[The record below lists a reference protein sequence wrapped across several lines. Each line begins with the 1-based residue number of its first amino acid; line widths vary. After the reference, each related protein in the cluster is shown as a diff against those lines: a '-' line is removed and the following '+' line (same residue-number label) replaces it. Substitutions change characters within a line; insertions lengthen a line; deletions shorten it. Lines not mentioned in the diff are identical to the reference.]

1 MGEKE
6 YSSKEDF
13 LKTGDTWAEE
23 KSQVLKQVLT
33 IYEASFEGVILIKD
47 RVIVDFTQS
56 TLSLF
61 SCDGNHL
68 KDNHPFLLS
77 PEKQP
82 NEINSIEAGE
92 KKIQAAEQGI
102 SQRFDWQFCNLNGI
116 TFNSDTTLNK
126 IKLGDR
132 EYLLMLIRNSAEK
145 KEPYKILLES
155 EESFRSLAEN
165 APVLLKIANT
175 KLDFHY
181 FSNQWLNFTGRN
193 PTEEKDKGWTSG
205 VHPFDLQN
213 TLDALEEATVN
224 QQKFEI
230 TYRLKR
236 KDGDFRYMLE
246 TGIPRM
252 NSEGIFTGYITATVD
267 ITERKFSEEA
277 KSRELAI
284 VESER
289 RLQASL
295 KKANLLAITVNMDG
309 LITFCNDAF
318 LKTTGRKKSELIH
331 KNLFEVF
338 VPKEEQ
344 AFWRYKFLQFIEHGN
359 VSSNLEGT
367 FRRKDGELISIRF
380 SSVILNNSKG
390 KIYGI
395 TIIIENISEK
405 KKVQQALEKS
415 NAQLKELFENAN
427 DLIQIFSP
435 DGTLQFVNKAWMEKM
450 GYSQKEVEELNLKDI
465 VHPNYS
471 KETFISLERLAQG
484 ENTEKFETVYLT
496 KTGRSI
502 YLSGNVNCSFE
513 NGQVKEFRGILHDIT
528 DRMRAEK
535 AQNLYYSIAN
545 LTIHSS
551 DLQNLYYN
559 IHQELKKIIEAKNFY
574 IALINRTNNQVEFP
588 YFIDEN
594 FSNHLSHDKR
604 KIGKGLTEYAMFKQK
619 SLVFQEEDIIK
630 LSKKEKLEI
639 MGPIPKIWLGVP
651 LRLEN
656 RIIGIISVQSYKSK
670 TTYNDKDLELL
681 DFISGQIALAI
692 ERKYNEE
699 KIKNQAARLNA
710 IFETSTHW
718 IWSVNKDGYFTSF
731 NQNFSNAIYK
741 HFGTKPRLN
750 LTDNINQQYLSNKIY
765 ILWEKRYKKAFEG
778 KPQQFETKLK
788 DNNNNIAWKQMF
800 LNPIFGPDGEIAEV
814 SGIAHD
820 ITENKLSEIAVQES
834 EEKFRNIFE
843 SFQDIYFRC
852 NLNGKIL
859 MVSPS
864 IVELVGYDS
873 EEVLDKNITDYYLY
887 TSKTKDL
894 IRQLVKRKSVRN
906 FEASVIQKDGSLLQ
920 CICNIRLIY
929 DKNDR
934 PFKIEGVA
942 RDITK
947 LKKTNQELMQ
957 AKEVAEKSLKVK
969 EQFLANMSHEIRTP
983 MNGIIGMID
992 LLSETKLKKDQE
1004 RYVKTVKKSSE
1015 TLLNILNDILDLSKI
1030 EAGKMK
1036 LRKTAVNIRKML
1048 EKLHALFT
1056 QQAEVKQINLK
1067 YHIADNVPEWVIIDE
1082 TRLLQILSNLTS
1094 NAIKFTDGGGTV
1106 YIGMQSKE
1114 RRGKHHYIKVD
1125 VKDSGIGITKGNLNK
1140 LFYSFNQIDNS
1151 SSKVYGGTGLG
1162 LAISK
1167 ELCELMN
1174 GKIGVYS
1181 TIGLGSTFWFTFQA
1195 EETFPEG
1202 TSFEML
1208 SKDEEVKVKNYFGK
1222 TRPKVLIVDDNA
1234 VNRQVASEILKKAG
1248 CSVTLLSSG
1257 REAIKTLKNY
1267 IFDIIFMDIQ
1277 MPEMDGIEATR
1288 RIKKMNTSKLAPII
1302 AMTAYS
1308 MREDKEKFM
1317 NQGLDDYISKPIK
1330 ANLLIKKVKEWVIKD
1345 EIYIKPE
1352 ELLQEKT
1359 ETKTINYAILNQ
1371 LKKYG
1376 GDEMVKN
1383 TLQDFELESKVQIDS
1398 LIPAVK
1404 EKNHKDILSKLHT
1417 LKGNA
1422 GTLGIEK
1429 VADIAAMIESKL
1441 KENSF
1446 SGLEKD
1452 IKLLKTAFKEFQKE
1466 YTNILNT
1473 KFYDPI

>member
-1 MGEKE
+1 MDQGIMEDIGSKSKEALTQTINQLQKEKE
-6 YSSKEDF
+6 ILLHQMILAYD
-13 LKTGDTWAEE
+13 
-23 KSQVLKQVLT
+23 V
-33 IYEASFEGVILIKD
+33 SFDGAMLIKD
-47 RVIVDFTQS
+47 RVVVDFSPS
-56 TLSLF
+56 TLNLF
-61 SCDGNHL
+61 ACTPDRL
-68 KDNHPFLLS
+68 RDNYPFLHS

-82 NEINSIEAGE
+82 NEVNSIEAAE
-92 KKIQAAEQGI
+92 KKMLAADQGNN
-102 SQRFDWQFCNLNGI
+102 QKFDWQFCDLNTI
-116 TFNSDTTLNK
+116 AFNTETTLH
-126 IKLGDR
+126 KLKFGGD
-132 EYLLMLIRNSAEK
+132 EYMLMLIKDSTEK

-175 KLDFHY
+175 KLNFHY
-181 FSNQWLNFTGRN
+181 FSNQWLNFTGRT
-193 PTEEKDKGWTSG
+193 PAEEKDKGWTAG
-205 VHPFDLQN
+205 IHPYDLQN
-213 TLDALEEATVN
+213 TLEALDEAAVN
-224 QQKFEI
+224 QEKFEI
-230 TYRLKR
+230 TYRLIR
-236 KDGDFRYMLE
+236 KDGDYRYMLE
-246 TGIPRM
+246 TGIPRT
-252 NSEGIFTGYITATVD
+252 NSEGVFSGYITATVD

-277 KSRELAI
+277 KNRELAI

-359 VSSNLEGT
+359 VTSNLEGT
-367 FRRKDGELISIRF
+367 FTRKDGELVSIRF

-435 DGTLQFVNKAWMEKM
+435 DGSLQFVNKAWMEKM
-450 GYSQKEVEELNLKDI
+450 GYSQNEVQGLNLKEI
-465 VHPNYS
+465 VHPNH
-471 KETFISLERLAQG
+471 KEATFLNLDRLAQG
-484 ENTEKFETVYLT
+484 EDTEKFETVYIT
-496 KTGRSI
+496 KKGRSI

-513 NGQVKEFRGILHDIT
+513 NGKVKEYRGILHDIT

-574 IALINRTNNQVEFP
+574 IALVNRSNNQIEFP

-594 FSNHLSHDKR
+594 YGNHLPVDNR

-630 LSKKEKLEI
+630 LSKKEKLDLNS
-639 MGPIPKIWLGVP
+639 PIPKIWLGVP

-656 RIIGIISVQSYKSK
+656 RIIGVISVQSYISK
-670 TTYNDKDLELL
+670 NTYNDKDLELL
-681 DFISGQIALAI
+681 DFISGQVALAI
-692 ERKYNEE
+692 ERKHNEE

-718 IWSVNKDGYFTSF
+718 IWSVDKEGHFTSF
-731 NQNFSNAIYK
+731 NQNFSNAIFK

-750 LTDNINQQYLSNKIY
+750 LAENINQQYLSNKIY
-765 ILWEKRYKKAFEG
+765 ILWETRYKKAFEG

-788 DNNNNIAWKQMF
+788 DKNNNVAWKQMF
-800 LNPIFGPDGEIAEV
+800 LNPIFGPKGEVAEV

-852 NLNGKIL
+852 DLNGKIL

-864 IVELVGYDS
+864 VGELVGYNSD
-873 EEVLDKNITDYYLY
+873 EVLSKNITDYYLY
-887 TSKTKDL
+887 TTKTKDL
-894 IRQLVKRKSVRN
+894 IRQLIKRKSVRN
-906 FEASVIQKDGSLLQ
+906 FEASVIQKDGNLLQ

-929 DKNDR
+929 DKHNR
-934 PFKIEGVA
+934 PIKIEGVA

-947 LKKTNQELMQ
+947 LKKTNQELML
-957 AKEVAEKSLKVK
+957 AKELAEKSLKVK

-992 LLSETKLKKDQE
+992 LLSESRLNKEQE

-1036 LRKTAVNIRKML
+1036 LRRTAVNIRKML

-1067 YHIADNVPEWVIIDE
+1067 YHIADNIPEWVIVDE

-1106 YIGMQSKE
+1106 YIGMQTKE
-1114 RRGKHHYIKVD
+1114 VNGKVHHIKVD
-1125 VKDSGIGITKGNLNK
+1125 VKDSGIGITKNNLKK

-1167 ELCELMN
+1167 ELCALMN

-1181 TIGLGSTFWFTFQA
+1181 TIGLGSTFWFTFDA
-1195 EETFPEG
+1195 EETFPET
-1202 TSFEML
+1202 TSLEML
-1208 SKDEEVKVKNYFGK
+1208 SSEEEVKVKNYFGK
-1222 TRPKVLIVDDNA
+1222 SRPKVLIVDDNA

-1248 CSVTLLSSG
+1248 CAVTLLSSG
-1257 REAIKTLKNY
+1257 KEAIKTLKNY
-1267 IFDIIFMDIQ
+1267 KFDIIFMDIQ
-1277 MPEMDGIEATR
+1277 MPEMDGVETTK
-1288 RIKKMNTSKLAPII
+1288 RIRASNGSHTAPIV

-1308 MREDKEKFM
+1308 MREDKGKFIS
-1317 NQGLDDYISKPIK
+1317 QGLDDYISKPIK
-1330 ANLLIKKVKEWVIKD
+1330 ANLLIKKVREWVIKEED
-1345 EIYIKPE
+1345 AIPLDTVEAVLETGEVINKEILK
-1352 ELLQEKT
+1352 
-1359 ETKTINYAILNQ
+1359 Q
-1371 LKKYG
+1371 LEKYG
-1376 GDEMVKN
+1376 GAEMVKS
-1383 TLQDFELESKVQIDS
+1383 TLHDFEVESKEQIKS
-1398 LIPAVK
+1398 LAPALK
-1404 EKNHKDILSKLHT
+1404 EKNYKDILSKLHT

-1429 VADIAAMIESKL
+1429 LANIAASIESKL
-1441 KENSF
+1441 KENIF
-1446 SGLEKD
+1446 SQLEND
-1452 IKLLKTAFKEFQKE
+1452 IKSLQAAFKEFQKE
-1466 YTNILNT
+1466 YTNILN
-1473 KFYDPI
+1473 F

>member
-1 MGEKE
+1 MNGKD
-6 YSSKEDF
+6 KH
-13 LKTGDTWAEE
+13 LKDDSLTLNTIDEE
-23 KSQVLKQVLT
+23 RSQLLKQVLT
-33 IYEASFEGVILIKD
+33 IYESSFQGVILIKD
-47 RVIVDFTQS
+47 RVIIDFSKS
-56 TLSLF
+56 TLNLF
-61 SCDGNHL
+61 ACNPENL
-68 KDNHPFLLS
+68 LDNYPFLHS

-82 NEINSIEAGE
+82 GDINSIEAGE
-92 KKIQAAEQGI
+92 KKIQSAEQGTV
-102 SQRFDWQFCNLNGI
+102 QRFDWLFCNLNGI
-116 TFNSDTTLNK
+116 PFNTETTLSK
-126 IKLGDR
+126 IVLGNT
-132 EYLLMLIRNSAEK
+132 EYFLMLIKDSSEK

-175 KLDFHY
+175 KLNFHY
-181 FSNQWLNFTGRN
+181 FSNQWLNFTGRT
-193 PTEEKDKGWTSG
+193 PAEEKDRGWTSQ
-205 VHPFDLQN
+205 VHPYDLQN
-213 TLDALEEATVN
+213 TLDALEDATAHS
-224 QQKFEI
+224 QKFEI

-236 KDGDFRYMLE
+236 KDGDFRYMME
-246 TGIPRM
+246 TGIPRV
-252 NSEGIFTGYITATVD
+252 NSEDIFTGYITATVD

-309 LITFCNDAF
+309 MITFCNDAF
-318 LKTTGRKKSELIH
+318 LKTTGRKKGELIH

-367 FRRKDGELISIRF
+367 FKRNDGELISIRF

-435 DGTLQFVNKAWMEKM
+435 DGALQFVNKAWLEKM
-450 GYSQKEVEELNLKDI
+450 GYSQKEVKVLNLKDI
-465 VHPNYS
+465 VHPNHT
-471 KETFISLERLAQG
+471 KETYISLDRLAQG
-484 ENTEKFETVYLT
+484 ETTDRFETVYLT
-496 KTGRSI
+496 KKGRSI

-574 IALINRTNNQVEFP
+574 IALINKSNNQVEFP

-594 FSNHLSHDKR
+594 FSQHLSHDKR

-630 LSKKEKLEI
+630 LSKREKLEI
-639 MGPIPKIWLGVP
+639 LGPVPKIWLGVP

-656 RIIGIISVQSYKSK
+656 RIIGVISVQSYKSK

-750 LTDNINQQYLSNKIY
+750 LVDNINQQYLSNKIY
-765 ILWEKRYKKAFEG
+765 ILWEKKYKKAFEG
-778 KPQQFETKLK
+778 RPQQFETKLK

-800 LNPIFGPDGEIAEV
+800 LNPIFGPNGEIAEV

-843 SFQDIYFRC
+843 SFQDIYFRS
-852 NLNGKIL
+852 NLDGKIL

-864 IVELVGYDS
+864 LVELVGYSPD
-873 EEVLDKNITDYYLY
+873 EVINKNVTDYYLY

-894 IRQLVKRKSVRN
+894 IRQLIKRKSVRN

-929 DKNDR
+929 DKNNR
-934 PFKIEGVA
+934 PIKIEGVA

-947 LKKTNQELMQ
+947 LKKTNQELIH

-992 LLSETKLKKDQE
+992 LLSETRLKKDQE

-1056 QQAEVKQINLK
+1056 QQAEVKQIKLK
-1067 YHIADNVPEWVIIDE
+1067 YHIADNVPEWVMVDE

-1106 YIGMQSKE
+1106 YIGMRCKE
-1114 RRGKHHYIKVD
+1114 KRGKYHHIKVD
-1125 VKDSGIGITKGNLNK
+1125 VKDSGIGITKNNLNK

-1174 GKIGVYS
+1174 GKVGVYS
-1181 TIGLGSTFWFTFQA
+1181 TIGLGSTFWFTFDA

-1202 TSFEML
+1202 KSIELL
-1208 SKDEEVKVKNYFGK
+1208 SKEDEVKVKNYFGK

-1257 REAIKTLKNY
+1257 KEAIKTLKNY
-1267 IFDIIFMDIQ
+1267 VFDIIFMDIQ
-1277 MPEMDGIEATR
+1277 MPEMDGIEATK
-1288 RIKKMNTSKLAPII
+1288 RIKALEIKHLAPIV

-1308 MREDKEKFM
+1308 MREDKDKFM
-1317 NQGLDDYISKPIK
+1317 KQGLDDYISKPIK
-1330 ANLLIKKVKEWVIKD
+1330 ANLLITKVKEWISKD
-1345 EIYIKPE
+1345 RTGPVLE
-1352 ELLQEKT
+1352 EVKAVE
-1359 ETKTINYAILNQ
+1359 EVSKTINYSILDQ

-1383 TLQDFELESKVQIDS
+1383 TLSDFEVESETQINS
-1398 LIPAVK
+1398 LIPDAK
-1404 EKNHKDILSKLHT
+1404 EKNYKDILSKLHT

-1429 VADIAAMIESKL
+1429 VAEIAASIEAKL
-1441 KENSF
+1441 KGNDSKQ
-1446 SGLEKD
+1446 LEKD
-1452 IKLLKTAFKEFQKE
+1452 IRLLKIAFKDFQKE

-1473 KFYDPI
+1473 